1 MPAVTDDIPMALLQR
16 VRGEFTEMPGL
27 YLTPVQAAR
36 FLGLDS
42 ALSEKLMQALVRA
55 DFLYHASNGAF
66 ARRDQVVR

>member
-1 MPAVTDDIPMALLQR
+1 MNAFTDDVPLRCSSAF
-16 VRGEFTEMPGL
+16 GELTKMPGL

-36 FLGLDS
+36 LLGRDA

-55 DFLYHASNGAF
+55 DFLYHASNDAF